1 MESQKIDRSLPQ
13 AKLIIGD
20 KELTTGSGGVYQ
32 HVNPATGKVQADVP
46 LAGKAETDEAVAAA
60 QEAFKTWR
68 RTPPTQ
74 RRDLLLKLAR
84 LVRENAPEFQRLAA
98 LETATPLATS
108 GGGPLLC
115 DEWTSYYA
123 GWADKLDGQLV
134 GNYTDNELIYTVPEP
149 YGVIGIIITWN
160 GPLISLGMKVAP
172 ALAAGN
178 TVVIKPAE
186 QTPFVATLFG
196 QLVKAAGFP
205 PGVVNILP
213 GSVESATTLIGHP
226 LVKKVTFTGGPVTAR
241 KIMHQCADLLKPV
254 VLELGGKSANIV
266 FEDADL
272 DAAAQLSA
280 FWSVAVLSGQGCE
293 LPTRLLVQDTVY
305 DALVQ
310 KVVAIVKS
318 LKVGDPFDPTAMMG
332 PLINAEACTR
342 VLGMIERAQAAG
354 ARLLTGGERLGGE
367 LADGFYVSPAVFEV
381 DDLSSEMAQ
390 QEVFGPVLVI
400 HKFSTEAEAIAIA
413 NGTNYG
419 LGGYIQTN
427 DLKRAH
433 RVAAE
438 LQTGYVHLNGSR
450 NIPAWAPFGGLG
462 VSGFG
467 KEGGRQGIE
476 EFVFYK
482 TISLTQ

>member
-1 MESQKIDRSLPQ
+1 MTQNVDRSVPQ

-20 KELTTGSGGVYQ
+20 KELTTGSGGIYQ
-32 HVNPATGKVQADVP
+32 HINPATGQHQADVP
-46 LAGKAETDEAVAAA
+46 LAGKAETEQAVDAA
-60 QEAFKTWR
+60 QQAFQSWR
-68 RTPPTQ
+68 RTPPTE
-74 RRDLLLKLAR
+74 RRDLLLKLAQ
-84 LVRENAPEFQRLAA
+84 LVKDNAAEFQRLAG

-108 GGGPLLC
+108 AGGPALC
-115 DEWTSYYA
+115 EEWTRYYA
-123 GWADKLDGQLV
+123 GWADKLDGQLI
-134 GNYTDNELIYTVPEP
+134 GNYTDNELIYSVPEP

-196 QLVKAAGFP
+196 QLAKEAGFP
-205 PGVVNILP
+205 PGVINVLP

-280 FWSVAVLSGQGCE
+280 FWSVAILSGQGCE
-293 LPTRLLVQDTVY
+293 LPTRLLVQESVY
-305 DALVQ
+305 DEMVQ
-310 KVVAIVKS
+310 KVVAMVKS
-318 LKVGDPFDPTAMMG
+318 FKVGDPFDPTAMMG
-332 PLINAEACTR
+332 PLINAEACDR
-342 VLGMIERAQAAG
+342 VLGMIERAKAAG

-367 LADGFYVSPAVFEV
+367 LSNGYYLSPAVFEV
-381 DDLSSEMAQ
+381 DDLNSELAQ

-400 HKFSTEAEAIAIA
+400 HKFKTEAEAIAIA

-450 NIPAWAPFGGLG
+450 NIPACAPFGGLG